1 MYGIAL
7 FTPTIV
13 NELGYSAPNAQLLT
27 VPPFIVGYFFT
38 IFAGIYS
45 DKYKLRG
52 PVVIGGAFV
61 SLVGYVILY
70 TQRAAGAGYA
80 GAILAAAGIFPIIP
94 ITLA

>member
-1 MYGIAL
+1 L
-7 FTPTIV
+7 V
-13 NELGYSAPNAQLLT
+13 
-27 VPPFIVGYFFT
+27 
-38 IFAGIYS
+38 GIYS